1 MSRLEEIKPGSQV
14 SGVVAGA
21 TVEVVSV
28 EWIGDQAVNLV
39 YRSGSGSV
47 AEISP
52 DATSAECDLAKT
64 RAREAINHL

>member
-1 MSRLEEIKPGSQV
+1 MSLLEDIKPGSQV

-39 YRSGSGSV
+39 YRSGSG
-47 AEISP
+47 
-52 DATSAECDLAKT
+52 
-64 RAREAINHL
+64 

>member
-1 MSRLEEIKPGSQV
+1 MSLLEDIKPGSQV

-47 AEISP
+47 AETTLYR
-52 DATSAECDLAKT
+52 DDEHRLKV
-64 RAREAINHL
+64 